1 MATEVLF
8 RPIVTEKLTTLGE
21 KLNRYGFT
29 VDKRANKVEIKKAV
43 EELYGVTVAA
53 VNTLRYAGKVKSRF
67 TKSGFITGQKNSYK
81 KAIITLN
88 EGEKIDFYSNI

>member
-1 MATEVLF
+1 MATEILI

-21 KLNRYGFT
+21 KLNRYGFV
-29 VDKRANKVEIKKAV
+29 VDKRANKIQIKEAV
-43 EELYGVTVAA
+43 EELYGVTVAD

-67 TKSGFITGQKNSYK
+67 TKSGVITGQKNSCK
-81 KAIITLN
+81 KAIITLK